1 MADADIPTKVAWV
14 RTALDQ
20 YEAPLVRYAARIT
33 GDVDRA
39 RDVVQETF
47 LRLCTEPRA
56 KVDGHLREWLF
67 AVCRN
72 QAVDVL
78 RKEGRMR
85 SLSDAAVE
93 THASRAESPPAVAE
107 GREAASDVVRVL
119 SGLPD
124 NQQEVIRLRFQNGL
138 SYREISAVTELTVSN
153 VGYLIHMAI
162 KAIREKLSDREAE
175 K

>member
-107 GREAASDVVRVL
+107 GREAASDVGSRALGASGQPAGGNPPAVPERFEL
-119 SGLPD
+119 SRDKRG
-124 NQQEVIRLRFQNGL
+124 NGADG
-138 SYREISAVTELTVSN
+138 E
-153 VGYLIHMAI
+153 
-162 KAIREKLSDREAE
+162 
-175 K
+175 